1 MDEKTEELRDIFMD
15 VTDEATVTE
24 QQEETHGSLSS
35 EAEVDERLEAV
46 IARMRDRYDFG
57 TTFLN
62 DELVTVVRGFY
73 AGDSDAEIARDLGDA
88 SLSKTVSRARID
100 LHLIKDSDTDA
111 PFDMDDLRDL
121 LDDGA
126 STTDCA
132 DELDVSE
139 STIRRYRRVVET
151 QREQQTINNQFRDD
165 FETILQDRDLSD
177 RMTKDIQKDGL
188 DDATEGMETN
198 VSF

>member
-15 VTDEATVTE
+15 VADEATVTE
-24 QQEETHGSLSS
+24 SQEETHGSLQS
-35 EAEVDERLEAV
+35 ETEVEERIAAV
-46 IARMRDRYDFG
+46 IAEMRDRYDFG
-57 TTFLN
+57 TTLSD

-73 AGDSDAEIARDLGDA
+73 GGDSDAEIARDLGDA
-88 SLSKTVSRARID
+88 SLGKTVARARID
-100 LHLIKDSDTDA
+100 LHLVRDADTDA
-111 PFDMDDLRDL
+111 PFDLDALREL

-126 STTDCA
+126 TAAECA

-139 STIRRYRRVVET
+139 STVRRYRRVLEA
-151 QREQQTINNQFRDD
+151 QQERRTVNDRFRDE
-165 FETILQDRDLSD
+165 FENVLQDRELSE
-177 RMTKDIQKDGL
+177 RLTEDIHEDGL

>member
-15 VTDEATVTE
+15 VTDESTVTE

-35 EAEVDERLEAV
+35 EAEVDERLEDV
-46 IARMRDRYDFG
+46 VARMRDRYDFG
-57 TTFLN
+57 TTLSN
-62 DELVTVVRGFY
+62 AELVTVVRGFY
-73 AGDSDAEIARDLGDA
+73 ADDSDAKIARDLGDT
-88 SLSKTVSRARID
+88 SLGKTVSRARID
-100 LHLIKDSDTDA
+100 LHLIRDSDTDA
-111 PFDMDDLRDL
+111 PFDMEELRDL
-121 LDDGA
+121 LDRDT

-139 STIRRYRRVVET
+139 STVRRYRRVVET
-151 QREQQTINNQFRDD
+151 QQERRTVNDQFREE
-165 FETILQDRDLSD
+165 FENILHDQELSD
-177 RMTKDIQKDGL
+177 RMTEDIQQDGL